1 MKAKQVLIGACVAS
15 LFSVGS
21 AIARDKWEYNES
33 AWDKAQSY
41 GAVTVAQDSVQ
52 QWGPWEQFVEPA
64 AGVSAGVQFAGG
76 GSGDLYRPILVIP
89 ETPRIVVGPFEQVG
103 GSGIVR
109 GQLTW
114 TTTADLDFHLTVP
127 GGGHVAY
134 YNTTVTF
141 NGGAATARLDHDN
154 LGGTIDVQPNLRVEN
169 IAVTGT
175 PAVGNYAFYVH
186 NYSAHGSG
194 PTTATV
200 RLTGDGGTTSRTYT
214 PTLQTTGSVSPTYT
228 VTRTATGATYSP

>member
-1 MKAKQVLIGACVAS
+1 MKKSRVLISVCIAG
-15 LFSVGS
+15 LFAAGTVS
-21 AIARDKWEYNES
+21 ARDKWEYNEGS
-33 AWDKAQSY
+33 WDKTQSY
-41 GAVTVAQDSVQ
+41 GEVTVAQDSVQ
-52 QWGPWEQFVEPA
+52 QWGPWERFVEPA
-64 AGVSAGVQFAGG
+64 AGEPSGVQYAGA
-76 GSGDLYRPILVIP
+76 GSGDLYRPLLSIP
-89 ETPRIVVGPFEQVG
+89 AETPRIVFEPVG
-103 GSGIVR
+103 GNGIVR

-134 YNTTVTF
+134 YNLTV
-141 NGGAATARLDHDN
+141 NIPGGGVARLDHDN